1 MFQLNK
7 PDFIST
13 NTAGN
18 VLSEMSRCC
27 HHVNSCRN
35 TRVSLKYSAVSQ
47 QTGYKDIR
55 VSSAGGAESR
65 AGLCSLTRIVWCDNE
80 HEPLMFIY
88 YLSQLEQNL
97 QLRKYTLCALCET
110 FTCCCVVLCCVGWTV
125 FLKQIGAVWK
135 FLCVSTILPAHFV
148 CIWLRS
154 ASMKTAIKD
163 PSWAILVLDD
173 CHTAGPEEFIP
184 LQLKHCFL
192 ACCHLDLLSVC
203 NFLLPVVQTKRA
215 AIILDGATFTSWW
228 DASSHRSLC
237 LQS

>member
-35 TRVSLKYSAVSQ
+35 THVSLKYSAVSQ

-80 HEPLMFIY
+80 HKPLMFIY

-110 FTCCCVVLCCVGWTV
+110 FTCCCVVLCWLDCFSQTNRCS
-125 FLKQIGAVWK
+125 LKV
-135 FLCVSTILPAHFV
+135 
-148 CIWLRS
+148 
-154 ASMKTAIKD
+154 
-163 PSWAILVLDD
+163 
-173 CHTAGPEEFIP
+173 
-184 LQLKHCFL
+184 
-192 ACCHLDLLSVC
+192 SVC
-203 NFLLPVVQTKRA
+203 LHN
-215 AIILDGATFTSWW
+215 
-228 DASSHRSLC
+228 SSSPFCLHLTSLC
-237 LQS
+237 LHENSHQRPLVSYFSARWLPHRRAGGIHSTAAEALLSCVLSFGFTECM